1 MSNEKVHYELKKV
14 SLGKLVSKEFV
25 IREALQPNTIT
36 VAGEARAK
44 SAPVDE
50 EGIKEL
56 AKSIED
62 VGLLQNMVVVPRDG
76 GMYEVIAGNRRFRAL
91 KSLNLLRDY
100 TVPVLVVSSKRV
112 SRAKLLEIALTENLQ
127 RKKLS
132 ITELNETLMEI
143 LIERV
148 SKIAI
153 PDYPESINKE
163 HVMKGLWYLNILLDP
178 VVSVKPNTSQGFL
191 TFIELLRTVLKE
203 ELDNLG
209 ISFIDYIVKIFPVSA
224 NAEIRESV
232 VKGEID
238 YNDAVVLSRI
248 KNREKIAKEVE
259 EKSEEEDNT
268 QEKILKSVISEHV
281 EVSEEEKEAI
291 KEEDRK
297 QFMKHFTQQD
307 YDTKESVRIQAEKL
321 GVKREELP
329 EKKIISAVKKR
340 KVKVEEVADGEVN
353 PDDVL
358 KELLK
363 NEADSNTIL
372 IASEQISIERI
383 MSAYESLPEVKK
395 SIAFFNIV
403 NRFEGQLAESDK
415 VSIFVDKA
423 RVDALNEVME
433 FIKNMASLENGVL
446 TGAEK
451 KVKSEEVGFPDEVMM
466 DALGRFLEAYGRNLQ
481 KLAPKV
487 QNTKKSIR
495 GDAVRSDIL
504 PIIAAIVSSMEEKEG
519 EIA

>member
-1 MSNEKVHYELKKV
+1 MSNEKVRYELKKV
-14 SLGKLVSKEFV
+14 PLGKLVSKEFV

-91 KSLNLLRDY
+91 KSLNLSRDY

-132 ITELNETLMEI
+132 ISEFNETLMEI

-163 HVMKGLWYLNILLDP
+163 HIVKGLWYLNILLDP
-178 VVSVKPNTSQGFL
+178 VVSVKPNAPQGFL

-209 ISFIDYIVKIFPVSA
+209 ISFMDYIVKIFPVSA
-224 NAEIRESV
+224 DAEIRESV
-232 VKGEID
+232 VRGEID
-238 YNDAVVLSRI
+238 YNDAVALSRI
-248 KNREKIAKEVE
+248 KNRERIAKEVE
-259 EKSEEEDNT
+259 ESREEDNT
-268 QEKILKSVISEHV
+268 QAKILKSVISEHV
-281 EVSEEEKEAI
+281 EVSEEEKKAI

-297 QFMKHFTQQD
+297 QFIKHFTQQD
-307 YDTKESVRIQAEKL
+307 YDTKESVRKEAEKL
-321 GVKREELP
+321 GVTREELP

-340 KVKVEEVADGEVN
+340 KVKVEEVAGEEVN

-372 IASEQISIERI
+372 IASEQISIEQI

-395 SIAFFNIV
+395 SVAFFNIV

-415 VSIFVDKA
+415 ASIFVDKA

-433 FIKNMASLENGVL
+433 FIKNMASLENDAL
-446 TGAEK
+446 TEEEK
-451 KVKSEEVGFPDEVMM
+451 SIKSEEVGFPDEVMM
-466 DALGRFLEAYGRNLQ
+466 DALGRFFEAYGRNLQ

-487 QNTKKSIR
+487 QNAKKNIR

>member
-1 MSNEKVHYELKKV
+1 MSNEKVRYELKKV
-14 SLGKLVSKEFV
+14 PLGRLVSKEFV
-25 IREALQPNTIT
+25 IREALQPSTIT

-91 KSLNLLRDY
+91 KSLNLSRDY

-112 SRAKLLEIALTENLQ
+112 PRAKLLEIALTENLQ

-132 ITELNETLMEI
+132 ITELNETLIEI
-143 LIERV
+143 LVERV

-153 PDYPESINKE
+153 PDYPESINRD
-163 HVMKGLWYLNILLDP
+163 HIIKGLWYLNILLDP
-178 VVSVKPNTSQGFL
+178 VVSVKPNVSQGFL
-191 TFIELLRTVLKE
+191 NFIELLRTVLKE

-209 ISFIDYIVKIFPVSA
+209 ISFMDYIVKIFPISA
-224 NAEIRESV
+224 DTELRESV
-232 VKGEID
+232 VKGELD

-248 KNREKIAKEVE
+248 KNREKMTKELE
-259 EKSEEEDNT
+259 EESKEDNT
-268 QEKILKSVISEHV
+268 QTKVLKDVISEHV

-291 KEEDRK
+291 KEEDKR
-297 QFMKHFTQQD
+297 QFIKHFTQQD
-307 YDTKESVRIQAEKL
+307 YDTKESVRKEAEKL

-329 EKKIISAVKKR
+329 EKKIINAVKKN
-340 KVKVEEVADGEVN
+340 KVKIEEIAGESIN

-363 NEADSNTIL
+363 NEADANTIL
-372 IASEQISIERI
+372 IASEQISIEQI
-383 MSAYESLPEVKK
+383 MSDYGMLPEVKK
-395 SIAFFNIV
+395 SIAFFNIIG
-403 NRFEGQLAESDK
+403 RFEGQLTDSEKASMF
-415 VSIFVDKA
+415 IDKA

-433 FIKNMASLENGVL
+433 FVKNMASLENDTL
-446 TGAEK
+446 TDEEK
-451 KVKSEEVGFPDEVMM
+451 KVKSEEIGFPDGVMM
-466 DALGRFLEAYGRNLQ
+466 DVLGRFLEAYGRNLQ

-487 QNTKKSIR
+487 QNVKRSIR
-495 GDAVRSDIL
+495 GDAVRSDVL
-504 PIIAAIVSSMEEKEG
+504 PVIATTISKMKEKEG